1 MARRRM
7 SLKAKL
13 GEAKKAD
20 LVKMVQS
27 LQKEMVSL
35 VNRGVRAMPKSRKP
49 IWPAYTRKTKARG
62 RGAYARI
69 AKRTKL
75 GRLKAFRAK

>member
-35 VNRGVRAMPKSRKP
+35 VNRSARAMPKSRKP